1 MTHNVS
7 RHIGDFGNLVVTD
20 GGVVRTSFTDS
31 VISLHGANRII
42 NRVIVIHVGEDDLGK
57 GGDVGSTKTGNAGA
71 RLACCQIKEDESSED
86 ISDSTN
92 PAPGVKVSEH
102 VAVFIHEN
110 LP

>member
-57 GGDVGSTKTGNAGA
+57 GGDVGSTKTGNAGP
-71 RLACCQIKEDESSED
+71 RLACCQIKEVDD
-86 ISDSTN
+86 TVGG
-92 PAPGVKVSEH
+92 GVVSLLSGALLCLSILVH
-102 VAVFIHEN
+102 WF
-110 LP
+110 